1 MKVTLI
7 LSLAGAAVLALGATA
22 ASAHGGKGG
31 PHGVS
36 TTKLVNAAAKQL
48 NVTPA
53 KLKAAI
59 IASAVTQIN
68 EAVADEDID
77 ADEAADLKEEAQDNL
92 NTAYSLS
99 RASTVAKE
107 LGITTAQLNTGFRSA
122 RKALITAQIDAALE
136 DGDIDADEA
145 AEAKADL
152 ADADLPGYSR
162 VGSGSTE
169 ASAAAAATTA
179 RKRRSHRPP
188 RAGDRPERR
197 SPAFVRPCICA
208 HSQTILRLLS
218 RCS

>member
-7 LSLAGAAVLALGATA
+7 LSLAAAAVLALGATA

-31 PHGVS
+31 PHGAS

-59 IASAVTQIN
+59 VASAVTQIN
-68 EAVADEDID
+68 EAAADEDID

-152 ADADLPGYSR
+152 ADADLPGYKQSR
-162 VGSGSTE
+162 FGFHGGFGGG
-169 ASAAAAATTA
+169 
-179 RKRRSHRPP
+179 RGHHGP
-188 RAGDRPERR
+188 
-197 SPAFVRPCICA
+197 
-208 HSQTILRLLS
+208 
-218 RCS
+218 

>member
-1 MKVTLI
+1 MKRATLKVTLI
-7 LSLAGAAVLALGATA
+7 LSVAAAAVLALGATA

-59 IASAVTQIN
+59 VASAITQIN
-68 EAVADEDID
+68 EAVADEDVD
-77 ADEAADLKEEAQDNL
+77 TDEAADLKEEAQDNL
-92 NTAYSLS
+92 NTAHSLS

-107 LGITTAQLNTGFRSA
+107 LGITTTQLNTGFRSA

-152 ADADLPGYSR
+152 ADADLPGYKQSR
-162 VGSGSTE
+162 FGFHGGFGGGPG
-169 ASAAAAATTA
+169 
-179 RKRRSHRPP
+179 HHGP
-188 RAGDRPERR
+188 
-197 SPAFVRPCICA
+197 
-208 HSQTILRLLS
+208 
-218 RCS
+218 

>member
-7 LSLAGAAVLALGATA
+7 LSLAATPCSRSAPRLRRRTEARAAATP
-22 ASAHGGKGG
+22 SARR
-31 PHGVS
+31 S
-36 TTKLVNAAAKQL
+36 WSIRAAKQL
-48 NVTPA
+48 NVTAA

-68 EAVADEDID
+68 EAAADEDID

-92 NTAYSLS
+92 NTAYALS

-152 ADADLPGYSR
+152 ADADLPGYKQSR
-162 VGSGSTE
+162 FGFHGGFGGG
-169 ASAAAAATTA
+169 
-179 RKRRSHRPP
+179 RGHHGP
-188 RAGDRPERR
+188 
-197 SPAFVRPCICA
+197 
-208 HSQTILRLLS
+208 
-218 RCS
+218 